1 MNGQVRR
8 NSNNF
13 RTGETGMILAA
24 RGRGR
29 GTAALPGDMRQ
40 LHSSERR
47 ISLSGDEGYGR

>member
-47 ISLSGDEGYGR
+47 IPLSGDEGYGR